1 MLLSAGDTPL
11 PSQPDLVF
19 VYSLPALTS
28 GAPQLLWRFGPLTVF
43 WAPESWSRSK
53 NPADEERFSTRDE
66 DRSRRRARQLP
77 ERERKRDATFTTS
90 ATATRTG
97 QAA

>member
-1 MLLSAGDTPL
+1 MLLSAGDTPAAAA
-11 PSQPDLVF
+11 DLVF

-28 GAPQLLWRFGPLTVF
+28 RDPKLLCRFAPLTLF

-53 NPADEERFSTRDE
+53 NPAAEERFSTRDE
-66 DRSRRRARQLP
+66 DRSCRRARQLP
-77 ERERKRDATFTTS
+77 ERERKRDATFITS